1 MTAPASPSAAVSGSA
16 QAADGGQAVRESLAG
31 LVGTAATSA
40 GGTPAANVFA
50 AGCASR
56 VVLDHV
62 TSKWGVLVIVALS
75 ESSLRWGELRR
86 GIEGISEKM
95 LAQTLRILEAD
106 GLVHRE
112 AQPSIPP
119 RVDYS
124 LTARGHELAAHLLPL
139 VRWVGANAGDIVGQG

>member
-1 MTAPASPSAAVSGSA
+1 MTPPVLTPPAVDGAVRDRLARLVGDAVPSA
-16 QAADGGQAVRESLAG
+16 DGA
-31 LVGTAATSA
+31 
-40 GGTPAANVFA
+40 PAANVFA

-62 TSKWGVLVIVALS
+62 TSKWGVLVLVALS
-75 ESSLRWGELRR
+75 ETSLRWGELRR

-112 AQPSIPP
+112 AQPTIPP

-124 LTARGHELAAHLLPL
+124 LTDRGHDLAAHLIPL
-139 VRWVGANAGDIVGQG
+139 VRWVGANAGDIVGDR